1 MSKHART
8 AGIALAFSLVAMP
21 PPTFGQARAGGGDD
35 DRSGRFLVNTCT
47 SGEVVQANWCAAYL
61 AGLGDALNAFGKGG
75 NKGGLCDP
83 EYQVG
88 DLSDIYLKWI
98 RNNPEMMDLDML
110 AGASLSLRSR
120 WPCR

>member
-8 AGIALAFSLVAMP
+8 ASIVLAFSLVAVSL
-21 PPTFGQARAGGGDD
+21 PTLGQARAGGGDD
-35 DRSGRFLVNTCT
+35 VRSGRFLVNTCT

-61 AGLGDALNAFGKGG
+61 AGLGDALTAFGKDG

-88 DLSDIYLKWI
+88 DLSDIYLSST
-98 RNNPEMMDLDML
+98 L
-110 AGASLSLRSR
+110 AISGQALIQKCGSEAM
-120 WPCR
+120 